1 VKQATEEAEVGL
13 TGRFDFRRKWTGKLV
28 LRVEEEVRAFWSRS
42 AEHKMKRRWRDATLM
57 DLAAPELRPLMDLRM
72 RPQYRAH
79 HVEVERAP
87 AAAGDKSPVE
97 ARSNVVVLQD
107 PDAPA
112 VVLASKARL

>member
-1 VKQATEEAEVGL
+1 MGL
-13 TGRFDFRRKWTGKLV
+13 TGRLDFRRKWTGKLV

-42 AEHKMKRRWRDATLM
+42 GEHKVKRRWRDATLM

-72 RPQYRAH
+72 RPQYMAH

-87 AAAGDKSPVE
+87 ATSQERTMSTLGG
-97 ARSNVVVLQD
+97 NVVPLQD

-112 VVLASKARL
+112 QRAR

>member
-1 VKQATEEAEVGL
+1 MGL
-13 TGRFDFRRKWTGKLV
+13 TGRFDFRRKWTGKIV

-42 AEHKMKRRWRDATLM
+42 GEHKVKRRWRDATLM

-72 RPQYRAH
+72 RPQYMAR

-87 AAAGDKSPVE
+87 AVAGDRTPAE
-97 ARSNVVVLQD
+97 ARSNVVLLQD

-112 VVLASKARL
+112 AAPASKARL